1 MDMAKAEMVDVQGG
15 VRGRLVSLSVPAG
28 GIRPDVLLASGEGRP
43 RGMWAREG
51 RCLVHLGMAASL
63 SVPSIRQEGS
73 RFGSVWRQAREL
85 LAGAEE
91 VESSPSHAPSPRF
104 FGGFSFAGNHE
115 GRGVWAPFP
124 SAFFVLPEVELAE
137 EDGNGDGMLTLRS
150 FAPHDMG
157 TDEVRKGLARRL
169 EELRALRVA
178 SFPAA
183 PPGEGW
189 VPAIRAQTNEEVWR
203 ELVEGVLDAVA
214 EDALSKV
221 VLARA
226 QRVVTEGELDPVEV
240 LRHLRR
246 ENPGSYAFLF
256 EPRPGSVLLGAP
268 PETVATVSAGEFTAT
283 AVAGSVSPGSSAAER
298 ETLARRLLA
307 SEKDRLEHRLC
318 VDDMVTRLQPLARE
332 VEADSE
338 PRVVA
343 FSSVQ
348 HLETRIRARLNSG
361 ETVLSALESLHPTPA
376 VCGFPRDRANAF
388 LEREEP
394 FERGWYAGPV
404 GWFDGRGNG
413 VFAPALRAGVREG
426 EEWRLFAGA
435 GIVAGSEAAR
445 EWEETR
451 MKFQPVLR
459 ALAAT
464 GARNGEDGEGG
475 EGDDPK
481 KGEGR
486 R

>member
-1 MDMAKAEMVDVQGG
+1 VD
-15 VRGRLVSLSVPAG
+15 R
-28 GIRPDVLLASGEGRP
+28 
-43 RGMWAREG
+43 
-51 RCLVHLGMAASL
+51 
-63 SVPSIRQEGS
+63 
-73 RFGSVWRQAREL
+73 
-85 LAGAEE
+85 
-91 VESSPSHAPSPRF
+91 
-104 FGGFSFAGNHE
+104 
-115 GRGVWAPFP
+115 
-124 SAFFVLPEVELAE
+124 
-137 EDGNGDGMLTLRS
+137 
-150 FAPHDMG
+150 
-157 TDEVRKGLARRL
+157 
-169 EELRALRVA
+169 
-178 SFPAA
+178 
-183 PPGEGW
+183 
-189 VPAIRAQTNEEVWR
+189 
-203 ELVEGVLDAVA
+203 VLDAVA
-214 EDALSKV
+214 GGALSKV

-226 QRVVTEGELDPVEV
+226 QRVVTEGELDPLEV

-246 ENPGSYAFLF
+246 ENPASYAFLF

-283 AVAGSVSPGSSAAER
+283 AVAGSASAGSSAAER

-318 VDDMVTRLQPLARE
+318 VDDMVTRLEPLARE
-332 VEADSE
+332 VEADGE

-376 VCGFPRDRANAF
+376 VCGFPRDRASAF

-404 GWFDGRGNG
+404 GWFDGRGDG
-413 VFAPALRAGVREG
+413 VFAPALRAGVGEG

-464 GARNGEDGEGG
+464 GAHDGEDGEGG
-475 EGDDPK
+475 EGDGPK
-481 KGEGR
+481 KGEGSR
-486 R
+486 